1 MEQVD
6 PARHHERVADPVG
19 RLSSSHLL
27 VSAGERIAGLI
38 RYWGVRQHRD
48 ESAESAPDSSPLDV
62 VLREPNLARRRWAL
76 AAGAAVVVAAVVA
89 LNSLFPPPGPR
100 GGPDPWDVQVRADGD
115 VAVTIRVVAELP
127 ALQARLSSE
136 GYPVTVIAVPLAD
149 VPPACPPGA
158 SLGNPGLIYS
168 VLPPRREPAVPL
180 VLEIN
185 PAALPRGDSVVVY
198 LLAAP
203 GAHGP
208 IPVQGE
214 EVLSP
219 GGQCVSGSL
228 G

>member
-1 MEQVD
+1 M
-6 PARHHERVADPVG
+6 
-19 RLSSSHLL
+19 
-27 VSAGERIAGLI
+27 
-38 RYWGVRQHRD
+38 RQHRD
-48 ESAESAPDSSPLDV
+48 ESAESAPDASALDV

-89 LNSLFPPPGPR
+89 LNSLFPPPPGPR

-115 VAVTIRVVAELP
+115 VAVTIRVADELP

-136 GYPVTVIAVPLAD
+136 GYPVTVIAGPLAD
-149 VPPACPPGA
+149 APPACPPGA

-180 VLEIN
+180 VLEID

-203 GAHGP
+203 GPRGP
-208 IPVQGE
+208 IPVLGE

>member
-1 MEQVD
+1 
-6 PARHHERVADPVG
+6 
-19 RLSSSHLL
+19 
-27 VSAGERIAGLI
+27 
-38 RYWGVRQHRD
+38 VRQHRD
-48 ESAESAPDSSPLDV
+48 KSEESVPDSSPLDI

-76 AAGAAVVVAAVVA
+76 AAGAAVVVAAVAA
-89 LNSLFPPPGPR
+89 LNSLFPPPPAPR

-115 VAVTIRVVAELP
+115 VAVTIRAVNDLP

-149 VPPACPPGA
+149 VPPCPPGA

-168 VLPPRREPAVPL
+168 VLPPRSEPAVPL

-219 GGQCVSGSL
+219 GGQCVSGNL